1 MGRDGKEK
9 GNFGARVSLLYIA
22 TRQNMLLKDKTAR
35 PKAGFCAEALKL
47 GFGLVRLS
55 RCETVKAGI

>member
-1 MGRDGKEK
+1 
-9 GNFGARVSLLYIA
+9 
-22 TRQNMLLKDKTAR
+22 MLLKDGTAR
-35 PKAGFCAEALKL
+35 PKVGFCEKALKL